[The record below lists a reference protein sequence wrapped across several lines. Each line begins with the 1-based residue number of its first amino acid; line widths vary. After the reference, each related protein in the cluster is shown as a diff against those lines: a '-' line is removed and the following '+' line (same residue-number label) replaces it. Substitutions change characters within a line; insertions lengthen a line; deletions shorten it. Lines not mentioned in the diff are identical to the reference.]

1 MITFR
6 TILALGIVGA
16 LASCAAP
23 KNFAP
28 DQAPEFVIIR
38 NYTPFYRVSP
48 MQRSGPD
55 ASLPADTRV
64 KLLSQD
70 MGYSRVQL
78 EDQRTGYVANDYM
91 AAAPPRPPESRESV
105 DSSEGG
111 SSARS
116 GTKRRGASGSR
127 YRGEQVNDTP
137 LPDVNVP
144 PPDLNIAPEEITAP
158 AATPTPPPEK
168 PKFRF

>member
-1 MITFR
+1 MIMVR
-6 TILALGIVGA
+6 TILALGIAGA

-38 NYTPFYRVSP
+38 NYTPFYRLSP

-55 ASLPADTRV
+55 ASLPVDTRV

-78 EDQRTGYVANDYM
+78 EDQRTGYVANEAM
-91 AAAPPRPPESRESV
+91 AVAPPRPPEPRESLASA
-105 DSSEGG
+105 DSGT
-111 SSARS
+111 RS
-116 GTKRRGASGSR
+116 GNKKRGASGAR

-137 LPDVNVP
+137 LPEVNLP

-158 AATPTPPPEK
+158 AATPTPPAEK

>member
-1 MITFR
+1 MIKFR
-6 TILALGIVGA
+6 TILALGTAGL

-28 DQAPEFVIIR
+28 DQAPEYVIIR
-38 NYTPFYRVSP
+38 NYTPFYLMSP
-48 MQRSGPD
+48 MQRNGPD
-55 ASLPADTRV
+55 ASLPKDTLV

-70 MGYSRVQL
+70 MGFSRVKL
-78 EDQRTGYVANDYM
+78 EDERTGYVANEYM
-91 AAAPPRPPESRESV
+91 AVAPPRPPEPRESIV
-105 DSSEGG
+105 SADGG
-111 SSARS
+111 TSARS
-116 GTKRRGASGSR
+116 GNRKRGTSGPR

-144 PPDLNIAPEEITAP
+144 PPDLNIAPEEVP
-158 AATPTPPPEK
+158 AATATPAPPPEK